1 MNRVFLAVVA
11 LAVLAVAVPAGA
23 QYYMEYQG
31 MSTHVPTRSL
41 PGDCS
46 TWHELYPNFC
56 LPHHQDGYTDNGD
69 GVVSACDNITL
80 DGVTYHVD
88 WAGPTYILEG
98 PGGSSYWE
106 PVGSVGTDPVCST
119 WHQVHPN
126 FCMIGHVDVWEDTD
140 QSGTVTT
147 CDYVTVGGITY
158 HVVSVELDI
167 QISVTS
173 PVDQASWGRIKS
185 LFSTF

>member
-1 MNRVFLAVVA
+1 MNRVFLAVSV
-11 LAVLAVAVPAGA
+11 LAMLAVAVPAGA
-23 QYYMEYQG
+23 QYNMEYQG
-31 MSTHVPTRSL
+31 TPTRDL
-41 PGDCS
+41 PANCS

-69 GVVSACDNITL
+69 GAVSACDNIVL
-80 DGVTYHVD
+80 DGITYHVD
-88 WAGPTYILEG
+88 WAGPTYILEL
-98 PGGSSYWE
+98 PGGGTSYWE
-106 PVGSVGTDPVCST
+106 PVGSGGTDPVCST
-119 WHQVHPN
+119 WHQVHPD
-126 FCMIGHVDVWEDTD
+126 FCMIGHVDHWEDTD
-140 QSGTVTT
+140 QNGTVTG